1 MSHHCPAA
9 LVTCEDFRL
18 HQRADGRNYLADFI
32 KKLGFDCDLITRGGG
47 VQDLVRPKEVGFDKS
62 VLRDAEVSC
71 KLHQARTIILINHE
85 NCGAYGSFNFNDRE
99 QELAQHINDLK
110 AAKQII
116 LEKFGDKE
124 VKLYFALLKPDSS
137 DEFEIKE
144 IKK

>member
-1 MSHHCPAA
+1 MSHYCPAA

-18 HQRADGRNYLADFI
+18 HQRADGRNCIADFI
-32 KKLGFDCDLITRGGG
+32 KKLGIDCDLITRGGG
-47 VQDLVRPKEVGFDKS
+47 VQDLVRPKEAGFDKS

-85 NCGAYGSFNFNDRE
+85 DCGAYGSFNFTNRE
-99 QELAQHINDLK
+99 QESRQHINDLK

-116 LEKFGDKE
+116 LENFGDKE
-124 VKLYFALLKPDSS
+124 VKSYFAELKQGSS